1 MEPSDR
7 HKPQH
12 KKLKIGVVGY
22 SRSNIDEQLARNLL
36 QACFKKFILQ
46 ASVGRLQ
53 VEIVSGLTNA
63 GIPKV
68 AYEIAAQWQLKTV
81 GISARE
87 ALQAGSGVFPVMKQM
102 IIGQHFGDESTAFIK
117 YIDCLA
123 RVGGGKQSL
132 REVEMFKEKLHQ
144 DPKMLANWL
153 IEHEMTLI

>member
-1 MEPSDR
+1 MNLPKR
-7 HKPQH
+7 HESSY

-87 ALQAGSGVFPVMKQM
+87 SFQAECGVFPAMKQM
-102 IIGQHFGDESTAFIK
+102 IIGQNYGDESAAFIK

-132 REVEMFKEKLHQ
+132 REVEMFKEKLHH
-144 DPKMLANWL
+144 DPKLLANWL
-153 IEHEMTLI
+153 IERELALI